1 MPRMLHRNVV
11 AGSVALALSAGLIAT
26 AAPLATATTS
36 SLSSSVKVATVK
48 KYAKK
53 SPSYKKY
60 RTYKKYRS
68 AKKYS
73 SYKRYKSYKSYRSY
87 RSYRSTTSGVVSGLS
102 QTSGNRYYRG
112 YCTWYAYERRMQ
124 MGRPV
129 GGFWHSASAWVSN
142 ARAAGYD
149 VNRTPALGAVMVK
162 VTNGSGHVAV
172 VESVAD
178 DGSIT
183 ISEMNYA
190 GFNRVSTRTLS
201 AAAASAF
208 YYIH

>member
-73 SYKRYKSYKSYRSY
+73 SYKRYKSYRSY